1 MNDLENSMTTDQS
14 DTTQTITVNIK
25 TFRETEK
32 NKNLQEPE
40 TSVTTYRANNNWKQ
54 VIKGN
59 TLKVGK
65 LDVKKIEERNKEFQ
79 RMEKESRIYKA
90 KKVY

>member
-1 MNDLENSMTTDQS
+1 MTTDQS

>member
-1 MNDLENSMTTDQS
+1 MTTDQS
-14 DTTQTITVNIK
+14 DTTQTITVNMK

-54 VIKGN
+54 VTKGN
-59 TLKVGK
+59 TLRVGK

>member
-1 MNDLENSMTTDQS
+1 MTTDQS
-14 DTTQTITVNIK
+14 DTTQTITVNMK

-59 TLKVGK
+59 TLRVGK